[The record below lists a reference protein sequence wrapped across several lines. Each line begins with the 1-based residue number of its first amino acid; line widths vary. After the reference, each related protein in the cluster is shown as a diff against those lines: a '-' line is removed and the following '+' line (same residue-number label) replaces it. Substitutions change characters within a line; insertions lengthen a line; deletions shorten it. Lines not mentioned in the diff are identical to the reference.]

1 MSDRIRVLNASRY
14 NFTSSEGQKL
24 KGCKLTYQNGMHSP
38 EEYER
43 AKGVQLF
50 TVSAPYEVYD
60 ALPNTFPCEVDATFS
75 YKQVGK
81 NLTIRIESV
90 RVVQQTAKAS

>member
-1 MSDRIRVLNASRY
+1 MAERIRILNATRY
-14 NFTSSEGQKL
+14 NFTSPEGQKL
-24 KGCKLTYQNGMHSP
+24 KGCKLTYQNGLYSP
-38 EEYER
+38 EESDR

-60 ALPNTFPCEVDATFS
+60 ALPSTFPCEVEATFN

-90 RVVQQTAKAS
+90 RVLQQTSKAS